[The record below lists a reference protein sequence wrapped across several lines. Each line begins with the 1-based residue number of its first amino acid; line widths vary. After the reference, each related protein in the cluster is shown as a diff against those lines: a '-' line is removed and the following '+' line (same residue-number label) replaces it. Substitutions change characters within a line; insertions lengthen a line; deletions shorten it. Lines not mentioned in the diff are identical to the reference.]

1 MKNALNKKQAIAIA
15 AILALGLLLGA
26 GILASDLRAGNHQ
39 TASADGRGH
48 EPAQAADKDDHD
60 DHGGHGHD
68 DDDDNDD
75 DHDAHADDR
84 VAMSAEQ
91 IRAADIRV
99 LTAAP
104 AQIRTTLALSG
115 EIALNGDRTA
125 HIVPRVAGV
134 VQRVPVRLGQSVKK
148 GEIMAVLASTEVS
161 ELRSAWLAAQKRLA
175 LAHTALVREQALWE
189 AKISAG
195 QDFLQAQQDWQQADI
210 ALENA
215 RQKLAAIGASTD
227 AGTHTSTP
235 AGAALNRHEIRAP
248 FDGVVIEKH
257 IALGE
262 ALKEDAA
269 IFTLSDLSTVWT
281 QIAVPAR
288 QLEHVRVGGQV
299 TVSADAFGAS
309 AKGTVA
315 HVGALLGAQTR
326 TATAHVVLA
335 NPQGIWRPGL
345 FVTVDLAGQ
354 AITAPVAVA
363 RAALHQREG
372 RDVVFLRTPDG
383 FVAQPVKIGN
393 RTGNSTGDNSRDMVE
408 IVQGLRAGDEY
419 AADNSFIVRSELGKD
434 SAGHTH

>member
-1 MKNALNKKQAIAIA
+1 
-15 AILALGLLLGA
+15 
-26 GILASDLRAGNHQ
+26 
-39 TASADGRGH
+39 
-48 EPAQAADKDDHD
+48 
-60 DHGGHGHD
+60 
-68 DDDDNDD
+68 
-75 DHDAHADDR
+75 
-84 VAMSAEQ
+84 
-91 IRAADIRV
+91 
-99 LTAAP
+99 
-104 AQIRTTLALSG
+104 
-115 EIALNGDRTA
+115 
-125 HIVPRVAGV
+125 
-134 VQRVPVRLGQSVKK
+134 
-148 GEIMAVLASTEVS
+148 
-161 ELRSAWLAAQKRLA
+161 
-175 LAHTALVREQALWE
+175 
-189 AKISAG
+189 
-195 QDFLQAQQDWQQADI
+195 
-210 ALENA
+210 
-215 RQKLAAIGASTD
+215 
-227 AGTHTSTP
+227 
-235 AGAALNRHEIRAP
+235 
-248 FDGVVIEKH
+248 VVIEKH

-262 ALKEDAA
+262 ALKEDAG